1 MTRLLGVSDS
11 GVLVG
16 EAATVVQ
23 AAVAP
28 LLSSEFSYPQVY
40 AAAPNGQ
47 DDTDVIADAAAKG
60 LALRPGV
67 YRATRPIDVAN
78 AVLVGV
84 PRKTVIQVEGE
95 ALLSTSRA
103 WESLHAS
110 GINFVAVGSGVRNFL
125 RCTFTGIDV
134 SSKKVIKDC
143 EFRGHTRAAVSC
155 AQYDNPYVIVDRCQF
170 VGANMTTSSG
180 VALAGNMDGS
190 RIRDCDFLIG
200 KHGVIVGQAGI
211 TMEITGCDF
220 VHFGPGTDRTN
231 VWAIP
236 HDNYVNAGHGFQ
248 ITDNKF
254 GNENLDASDYRV
266 VFADRGAPFDSR
278 ASVPGDWDM
287 STAVSDGYAIQGQIT
302 GNRFCGGPD
311 GLRSPV
317 VSHTPNLWAYTVR
330 DNPAVGTPGEYAVE
344 FAPGALPTRQ
354 TNTRV
359 QAGSIIPGNTAQAD
373 TNAASEYM
381 ILS

>member
-1 MTRLLGVSDS
+1 MPRLLGVSDS

-16 EAATVVQ
+16 GAATAVQ

-28 LLSSEFSYPQVY
+28 LLSSEFRYPQVY
-40 AAAPNGQ
+40 AAAPNGE
-47 DDTDVIADAAAKG
+47 DDTDVLADAAAKG

-67 YRATRPIDVAN
+67 YVATRPIDVPR
-78 AVLVGV
+78 AVLIGV
-84 PRKTVIQVEGE
+84 PRKTVIHVTGE
-95 ALLSTSRA
+95 ALLSTSTA
-103 WESLHAS
+103 WESLHVS
-110 GINFVAVGSGVRNFL
+110 GINFEARSDRVRNFL

-134 SSKKVIKDC
+134 ASKKVISDC

-155 AQYDNPYVIVDRCQF
+155 AQFDNPYVLVDRCQF
-170 VGANMTTSSG
+170 IGANMTTSSG

-220 VHFGPGTDRTN
+220 VHFGPGTNRTN

-236 HDNYVNAGHGFQ
+236 HDGYVNAGHGFQ

-254 GNENLDASDYRV
+254 GNENLDATDYRV
-266 VFADRGAPFDSR
+266 VFAGKGAPFDAQ
-278 ASVPGDWDM
+278 ASIPGDWDM
-287 STAVSDGYAIQGQIT
+287 STEVSAGYAIQGQIT
-302 GNRFCGGPD
+302 GNRFCGGPE

-317 VSHTPNLWAYTVR
+317 ISHTPNLWGYTVR
-330 DNPAVGTPGEYAVE
+330 DNPAVGTPGRYAIE
-344 FAPGALPTRQ
+344 FTQGALPSRQ

-359 QAGSIIPGNTAQAD
+359 QAGSTIPGNTIQEA
-373 TNAASEYM
+373 TNAAAQHMRIS
-381 ILS
+381 